1 MAKRINPL
9 EGSLWDKI
17 LAFALPLAATSI
29 IQQLFNSCDVATV
42 GQFSGSHSLA
52 AVGSTALITNLFITI
67 FVGAN
72 VIISRFLGA
81 QREDRANQAIH
92 TALVLSIITGFIVSI
107 IGEIIVRP
115 LLEHMSTPTEVLP
128 LAVLYLRVCFIG
140 MFFLTIYNFES
151 AILRAGGDTK
161 RPLYCLIV
169 SGTINVVLNLVFV
182 ILFKLDVAGVA
193 LATTIADA
201 TSSLLLFR
209 ILYKEEGALQVRLD
223 NMKME
228 WVYTKEILIIGIPA
242 AI

>member
-52 AVGSTALITNLFITI
+52 AVGSTAPITNLFITI
-67 FVGAN
+67 FVGFSVGAN

-107 IGEIIVRP
+107 IGEIIYWRNHCP
-115 LLEHMSTPTEVLP
+115 STT
-128 LAVLYLRVCFIG
+128 R
-140 MFFLTIYNFES
+140 TH
-151 AILRAGGDTK
+151 
-161 RPLYCLIV
+161 
-169 SGTINVVLNLVFV
+169 
-182 ILFKLDVAGVA
+182 
-193 LATTIADA
+193 
-201 TSSLLLFR
+201 
-209 ILYKEEGALQVRLD
+209 
-223 NMKME
+223 
-228 WVYTKEILIIGIPA
+228 VYTKRSTPPCRTLLKSLFHRNVLLNHL
-242 AI
+242 

>member
-52 AVGSTALITNLFITI
+52 AVGSTAPITNLFITI
-67 FVGAN
+67 FVGFSVGAN

-107 IGEIIVRP
+107 IGEIIVV
-115 LLEHMSTPTEVLP
+115 H
-128 LAVLYLRVCFIG
+128 Y
-140 MFFLTIYNFES
+140 
-151 AILRAGGDTK
+151 
-161 RPLYCLIV
+161 
-169 SGTINVVLNLVFV
+169 
-182 ILFKLDVAGVA
+182 
-193 LATTIADA
+193 
-201 TSSLLLFR
+201 
-209 ILYKEEGALQVRLD
+209 
-223 NMKME
+223 
-228 WVYTKEILIIGIPA
+228 
-242 AI
+242 

>member
-52 AVGSTALITNLFITI
+52 AVGSTAPITNLFITI
-67 FVGAN
+67 FVGFSVGAN

-107 IGEIIVRP
+107 IG
-115 LLEHMSTPTEVLP
+115 
-128 LAVLYLRVCFIG
+128 AVQNLS
-140 MFFLTIYNFES
+140 IYN
-151 AILRAGGDTK
+151 
-161 RPLYCLIV
+161 
-169 SGTINVVLNLVFV
+169 TIHRNNYH
-182 ILFKLDVAGVA
+182 
-193 LATTIADA
+193 TIHG
-201 TSSLLLFR
+201 SS
-209 ILYKEEGALQVRLD
+209 YVEKCQQD
-223 NMKME
+223 
-228 WVYTKEILIIGIPA
+228 
-242 AI
+242 

>member
-52 AVGSTALITNLFITI
+52 AVGSTAPITNLFITI
-67 FVGAN
+67 FVGFSVGAN

-115 LLEHMSTPTEVLP
+115 LLELMSTPTEVLP

-140 MFFLTIYNFES
+140 MFFLTIYNF
-151 AILRAGGDTK
+151 
-161 RPLYCLIV
+161 
-169 SGTINVVLNLVFV
+169 
-182 ILFKLDVAGVA
+182 
-193 LATTIADA
+193 
-201 TSSLLLFR
+201 
-209 ILYKEEGALQVRLD
+209 
-223 NMKME
+223 
-228 WVYTKEILIIGIPA
+228 
-242 AI
+242 